1 MQEGIYL
8 ESEELA
14 NILHA
19 KFHGI
24 LPAVPLQHIAYDS
37 RKLVFPGETLFLA
50 LKGDHRDGH
59 VYIRDAWEK
68 GVRSFVI
75 QRWDERLP
83 PAAYWVVEDVLWAF
97 QQLAAHHRQL
107 FKGLVIG
114 ITGSNGKTTVKEWL
128 FQLLNPDAEVYR
140 SPKSYNSQL
149 GVPLS
154 VMGLNPQAQL
164 AILEAGISQP
174 GEMSV
179 LTSIINPDWG
189 IMTTLGAAHGEHFTN
204 DTEKLLEKFQL
215 FKGVRK
221 LFYPL
226 DHELIHQTFNAKLGK
241 SNSSESPELLT
252 WSLNEA
258 SATISLL
265 SIKPFGSI
273 WKLKV
278 NYKGAQYEVPIP
290 FADRASL
297 SNALCA
303 ALVAAEWTG
312 QPALIFDRL
321 AALTPVAMRME
332 MKEGIHQTR
341 LLNDAWSLDLSSL
354 QIALDYLSSQHDKK
368 RKTVILS
375 DFKQGELRGEALYSK
390 VAGLLQKF
398 HIDRLIGIGPEI
410 SFHSAAFQ
418 GFETHFFQSTRNFLK
433 VAPELSFSQE
443 SILIKGARAFG
454 FEEIEKFFTRQR
466 HRTILEIDLDA
477 LIHNYK
483 VYRSLLKPSV
493 KLMVMVKAF
502 SYGSGISEVAKLMQ
516 FHQADYLTVAYPDEG
531 VLLRQA
537 GIHLPIMVMNTDADS
552 FDSCFNWQLEP
563 EIFSVGI
570 LKALIERIQVREE
583 EKKVGIHLSFDTGM
597 NRLGL
602 NEDDIDEILILLKME
617 PRLEVRSVYTHL
629 VASDEPQHRLFTE
642 SQIAQFSNCSDKI
655 ARGIG
660 YQPLRHVLNSAGI
673 PAFPEAH
680 FDMVRL
686 GIGLYGFEGSGML
699 HDKLKPVSCLK
710 TVVSQVRKVK
720 KGESVGYSRKG
731 LVTRDSEIA
740 TLAIGYADGVS
751 RSFGNG
757 AVSFLVKGK
766 KVPTIGNIC
775 MDMCMVDVTGLQVR
789 EGDEVEVF
797 GPNNPIAPIAEAVN
811 TIPYELLT
819 NVSQRV
825 KRVYLKD

>member
-1 MQEGIYL
+1 MQEGINL
-8 ESEELA
+8 NPEELTHVLQA
-14 NILHA
+14 T
-19 KFHGI
+19 FHGTC
-24 LPAVPLQHIAYDS
+24 PSATLQHIAYDS
-37 RKLVFPGETLFLA
+37 RKLVFPAETLFLA
-50 LKGDHRDGH
+50 LKGDQRDGH
-59 VYIRDAWEK
+59 GFILDAWKK
-68 GVRSFVI
+68 GVRSFVV
-75 QRWDERLP
+75 QHWDVRFP
-83 PAAYWVVEDVLWAF
+83 PAAYWVVSDVLKAF
-97 QQLAAHHRQL
+97 QRLAANIRTQY
-107 FKGLVIG
+107 KGLVIG

-128 FQLLNPDAEVYR
+128 FQLLHADAEIYR

-154 VMGLNPQAQL
+154 VIGLQPHSQL

-174 GEMSV
+174 GEMSI
-179 LTSIINPDWG
+179 LKSIIQPDWG
-189 IMTTLGAAHGEHFTN
+189 IMTTLGAAHGEHFSS
-204 DTEKLLEKFQL
+204 DQDKLLEKANLFQ
-215 FKGVRK
+215 GVKK

-226 DHELIHQTFNAKLGK
+226 DHELIHTLFSKGNNQVD
-241 SNSSESPELLT
+241 SPELLT
-252 WSLNEA
+252 WSLNDT
-258 SATISLL
+258 SATLALL
-265 SIKPFGSI
+265 TIKPFGSI

-278 NYKGAQYEVPIP
+278 RYKAQEFDVPVP
-290 FADRASL
+290 FTDRASL

-303 ALVAAEWTG
+303 ALVAAEWTR
-312 QPALIFDRL
+312 QPAIIFDRL

-354 QIALDYLSSQHDKK
+354 QIALDHLSSQHDKK

-375 DFKQGELRGEALYSK
+375 DFKQGELRGDALYQK

-398 HIDRLIGIGPEI
+398 QIDRLIGIGPEI
-410 SFHSAAFQ
+410 SFHAAAFH

-466 HRTILEIDLDA
+466 HRTVLEIDLDA

-563 EIFSVGI
+563 EIYSIGI
-570 LKALIERIQVREE
+570 LKALIDRIQEREE

-602 NEDDIDEILILLKME
+602 NEVEVDDLLILLKME

-629 VASDEPQHRLFTE
+629 VASDEALHREFTL
-642 SQIAQFSNCSDKI
+642 SQISRFQHCADKI
-655 ARGIG
+655 SRGLG
-660 YQPLRHVLNSAGI
+660 YHPLRHVLNSAGI

-680 FDMVRL
+680 LDMVRL
-686 GIGLYGFEGSGML
+686 GIGLYGFEGSGIL
-699 HDKLKPVSCLK
+699 GDKLKPVSCLK

-731 LVTRDSEIA
+731 VVHSDSEIA
-740 TLAIGYADGVS
+740 TLAVGYADGVS

-757 AVSFLVKGK
+757 AVSFFIKGRQ
-766 KVPTIGNIC
+766 VPTIGNIC
-775 MDMCMVDVTGLQVR
+775 MDMCMVDVTDLEVK
-789 EGDEVEVF
+789 EGDEVEIF
-797 GPNNPIAPIAEAVN
+797 GPNNPIAPIAEAIG